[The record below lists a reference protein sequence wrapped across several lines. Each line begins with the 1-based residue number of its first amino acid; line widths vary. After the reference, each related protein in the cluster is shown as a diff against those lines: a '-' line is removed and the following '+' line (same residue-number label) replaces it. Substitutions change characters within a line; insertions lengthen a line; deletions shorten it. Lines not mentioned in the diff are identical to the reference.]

1 LTGLNICTWPSNWRL
16 KRACVRLRRQGSVLL
31 SRAYYAAFHKAKEI
45 TLPQDAS
52 GGFDSHRQ
60 IVDTLQ
66 ESDDAVR
73 RQIGV
78 DLDRL
83 RGNRIHA
90 DYRNQP
96 KNWSALV
103 EDTLIESEDVIAR
116 LGALQS

>member
-1 LTGLNICTWPSNWRL
+1 MTGSEYLALAKHLIAPEAQVSSE
-16 KRACVRLRRQGSVLL
+16 ARLRSAI

-45 TLPQDAS
+45 TLPSDTT

-66 ESDDAVR
+66 ESDDKEG

-90 DYRNQP
+90 DYRSQRR
-96 KNWSALV
+96 NWSVLA
-103 EDTLIESEDVIAR
+103 EDAVTVAEDVIAR
-116 LGALQS
+116 LGSLR